1 MVLLLEEIKTE
12 GETARQRDINGSMSY
27 SSISMNLI
35 VCFGHCSP
43 LMWLIIISEKV
54 TRYVNHMPP
63 QLVHCQAI

>member
-43 LMWLIIISEKV
+43 LMWLIIISE
-54 TRYVNHMPP
+54 
-63 QLVHCQAI
+63 